1 LAGAGFDRSPA
12 SPTLPEGLVRNRAP
26 HLCCSAHWRAQRQA
40 ERAQRQAEN
49 VLRRV
54 AMAGNLQAI

>member
-1 LAGAGFDRSPA
+1 
-12 SPTLPEGLVRNRAP
+12 VRNRAP

-49 VLRRV
+49 VLRTA
-54 AMAGNLQAI
+54 AMAGNLPAI

>member
-1 LAGAGFDRSPA
+1 
-12 SPTLPEGLVRNRAP
+12 
-26 HLCCSAHWRAQRQA
+26 LCAIARHIFAAARIGAQRQA

-49 VLRRV
+49 VLRSV